1 MAVLRRKGGAAP
13 EIFVRQVYYPGD
25 VVFEEGAPAN
35 CAYYIE
41 CGRVSITRK
50 VGSGNHTLGTLRR
63 GSIVGEMALI
73 DNAPR
78 MATVRAV
85 EQTTLMQIDRKKFKE
100 KIDGADPFIQKLLRF
115 LVRNVRSVTDQQ
127 VATLE
132 QSIQTEDEEEVWVQ

>member
-1 MAVLRRKGGAAP
+1 MAVVRRKGGAAP

-25 VVFEEGAPAN
+25 VIFEEGAAAN

-41 CGRVSITRK
+41 CGRVSVTRK
-50 VGSGNHTLGTLRR
+50 VGKGDHTLGTLRR

-73 DNAPR
+73 DDSPR

-85 EQTTLMQIDRKKFKE
+85 EQTTLMRIDRQRFKE
-100 KIDGADPFIQKLLRF
+100 KIEGADPFIHKLLKL
-115 LVRNVRSVTDQQ
+115 LVRNVRSVTDKQ

-132 QSIQTEDEEEVWVQ
+132 QSIQSEDEEEFWVL